1 MSEPEKTSSASPAVS
16 DTQSWGDAV
25 PFRDLTGMT
34 LGDFEVER
42 LLGRGGMGEVYLAR
56 QVSLNRPVA
65 LKVLRP
71 DMIARPGYLKRFE
84 AEAAAVAKINHP
96 NIVHVYML
104 GMVDDVRFI
113 AMEYVQGTNLR
124 DYISKKGALDLPL
137 ALSIMRQAG
146 VAIGA
151 AGERGLIHRDIKP
164 ENLLLTKKGQVK
176 VADFGLCRDQE
187 ADVHHT
193 QPGVTL
199 GTPQYMSPEQVQ
211 GHALDHRS
219 DLYSL
224 GVSSYHMLAG
234 VVPFRGDTPI
244 AVALKHLKDE
254 PVRLIVH
261 RPDIP
266 AELDRLVMKL
276 MAKKPADRYQSAA
289 EMLRDL
295 SKIREA
301 LHAPS
306 VAVPAPDASPAAT
319 TVVGPT
325 APTLSDAFPSR
336 AEVVRRLRGLQLGG
350 RTLAAIVGC
359 CLVAGLAWGWLRRPP
374 DLLSE
379 AAEAPKAPPGLWID
393 PRWREVPRKR
403 SAEQQY
409 HAAQLGATAGADP
422 EAAWL
427 AVPGHFPA
435 SRDWS
440 SCAYV
445 QLGRLL
451 LRRHDGERLR
461 VLAAE
466 IARWNPDVTHERE
479 LAEILQ
485 AGVKALNGDVAG
497 VIDDFNGNGRLNHR
511 SLIDPALLELSLE
524 VAATAARSASQDGAA
539 SPPSALREI
548 QRQLLD
554 RFYFDGTP
562 HPPGPQPARLSR
574 RPGLVPDDN
583 GGLDGMDRPSA
594 RGRGIDHDHALP
606 RGTTRRSDRNLIRD
620 AGLRRR
626 PVRPRRVGRRALRG
640 VRRRDRPPGDP
651 PPGGT
656 AQGRRLPGVVR
667 GPGPAPGPRPGRLIA
682 ARPGPRRVPE
692 TRRSGPG

>member
-1 MSEPEKTSSASPAVS
+1 MSEPEKTSSAAPTSS
-16 DTQSWGDAV
+16 DTQTWSDAV
-25 PFRDLTGMT
+25 AFRDLTGMT

-56 QVSLNRPVA
+56 QISLNRPVA

-71 DMIARPGYLKRFE
+71 DMLTRPDYLKRFE
-84 AEAAAVAKINHP
+84 AEAAAVAKLNHP
-96 NIVHVYML
+96 NIVHIYTL

-124 DYISKKGALDLPL
+124 DYIVKKGALDLPL

-151 AGERGLIHRDIKP
+151 AGERGLIHRDVKP
-164 ENLLLTKKGQVK
+164 ENLLLTRKGQVK

-224 GVSSYHMLAG
+224 GVTFYHMLAG

-244 AVALKHLKDE
+244 AVALKHLKDV
-254 PVRLIVH
+254 PASISVH

-266 AELDRLVMKL
+266 PELDRLVMKL
-276 MAKKPADRYQSAA
+276 MSKKPADRYQSAA

-295 SKIREA
+295 AKVREA

-306 VAVPAPDASPAAT
+306 VAVPAPDAGTAIVVNPAA
-319 TVVGPT
+319 
-325 APTLSDAFPSR
+325 ATLPMALPSK
-336 AEVVRRLRGLQLGG
+336 AEVARRLRELRLGG
-350 RTLAAIVGC
+350 RTLAAIVAG
-359 CLVAGLAWGWLRRPP
+359 CLVAGLAWGWLSRPP

-379 AAEAPKAPPGLWID
+379 ASEAPRALPGLWID

-403 SAEQQY
+403 SAEEQY
-409 HAAQLGATAGADP
+409 HAAQLGATAGAEA

-427 AVPGHFPA
+427 AVPGHFPG

-440 SCAYV
+440 SRAYV

-451 LRRHDGERLR
+451 LRRHDVDRLR

-466 IARWNPDVTHERE
+466 VARWNPDVTHERE

-485 AGVKALNGDVAG
+485 AGVKALNGDVEG

-524 VAATAARSASQDGAA
+524 VTATAALSASKDGAT
-539 SPPSALREI
+539 PPPPALREI
-548 QRQLLD
+548 QKQLLD
-554 RFYFDGTP
+554 RFYFEELRIPLGR
-562 HPPGPQPARLSR
+562 AR
-574 RPGLVPDDN
+574 
-583 GGLDGMDRPSA
+583 
-594 RGRGIDHDHALP
+594 
-606 RGTTRRSDRNLIRD
+606 
-620 AGLRRR
+620 AG
-626 PVRPRRVGRRALRG
+626 
-640 VRRRDRPPGDP
+640 
-651 PPGGT
+651 
-656 AQGRRLPGVVR
+656 
-667 GPGPAPGPRPGRLIA
+667 
-682 ARPGPRRVPE
+682 
-692 TRRSGPG
+692 